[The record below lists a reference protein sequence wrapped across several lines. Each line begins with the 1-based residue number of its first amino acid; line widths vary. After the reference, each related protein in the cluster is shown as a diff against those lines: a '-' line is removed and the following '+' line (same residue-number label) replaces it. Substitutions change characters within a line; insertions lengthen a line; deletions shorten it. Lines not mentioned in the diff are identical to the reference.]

1 MFKKSLAAL
10 AVLST
15 AAGFAYAGQVTLYGV
30 VDEGLNYTK
39 EDVKMDGVRSVDQHS
54 FGLDSGLNAG
64 SRIGLTGQEAL
75 GNGMTVGFKL
85 ENGFQADTGAFGSDN
100 RIFDREASLTVTSP
114 FGRLSAGRM
123 GGIAS
128 AAGSYDIVYA
138 IGDAFDGGDNKIF
151 GLAKSARY
159 DNMLTYQTP
168 MMAGLQATVQYSFKE
183 DALDANRKSIREGSS
198 DANRYTSV
206 ALTGNYGP
214 FNAVLAYE
222 LQKYGSNVLD
232 GQNKVLSSVPSKD
245 GQAVYLGGNYDFG
258 VAKAFAMAQYF
269 KGQNALTALS
279 TIDLENKSKPT
290 AGYKGYGLHLGTVVP
305 VCAGNLTIGGYY
317 VDGKAE
323 FEKYDRD
330 NDYIGVATRYVY
342 PLSRRTSL
350 YAGAGYAHSKLDAD
364 NTQKGEF
371 KANVTQAYM
380 GMTHKF

>member
-1 MFKKSLAAL
+1 MFKKSLTAL

-15 AAGFAYAGQVTLYGV
+15 MTGYAVAGQVTLYGV

-39 EDVKMDGVRSVDQHS
+39 EDVKVNGVRHVDEHT
-54 FGLDSGLNAG
+54 FGLDSGLNAA

-85 ENGFQADTGAFGSDN
+85 ENGFKADTGALGDKN
-100 RIFDREASLTVTSP
+100 RLFDREASLSVMTP
-114 FGRLSAGRM
+114 LGRLSAGRM
-123 GGIAS
+123 GGVAS

-168 MMAGLQATVQYSFKE
+168 VMGGLQATVQYSFKKNST
-183 DALDANRKSIREGSS
+183 DPNRLDAREGSKN
-198 DANRYTSV
+198 ANRYTSA
-206 ALTGNYGP
+206 ALTGSYGP

-222 LQKYGSNVLD
+222 LQDYGSNYAAS
-232 GQNKVLSSVPSKD
+232 KMPSKD
-245 GQAVYLGGNYDFG
+245 GQAIYLGGNYDFG

-269 KGQNALTALS
+269 KGQEAIDAMTA
-279 TIDLENKSKPT
+279 IDAAKPINPT
-290 AGYKGYGLHLGTVVP
+290 AGFKGYGLHLGTIVP
-305 VCAGNLTIGGYY
+305 VCAGHLTIGGYY
-317 VDGKAE
+317 VDGQAE
-323 FEKYDRD
+323 FEKTADRD
-330 NDYIGVATRYVY
+330 NDYIGIATKYVY

-350 YAGAGYAHSKLDAD
+350 YAGAGYAHAKLDGDATDKAD
-364 NTQKGEF
+364 T

-380 GMTHKF
+380 GVTHKF

>member
-1 MFKKSLAAL
+1 MFKKSLTAL

-15 AAGFAYAGQVTLYGV
+15 MTGYAVAGQVTLYGV

-39 EDVKMDGVRSVDQHS
+39 EDVKVNGVRHVDEHT
-54 FGLDSGLNAG
+54 FGLDSGLNAA

-85 ENGFQADTGAFGSDN
+85 ENGFKADTGALGDKN
-100 RIFDREASLTVTSP
+100 RLFDREASLSVMTP
-114 FGRLSAGRM
+114 LGRLSAGRM
-123 GGIAS
+123 GGVAS

-168 MMAGLQATVQYSFKE
+168 VMGGLQATVQYSFKKNST
-183 DALDANRKSIREGSS
+183 DPNRLDAREGSKN
-198 DANRYTSV
+198 ANRYTSA
-206 ALTGNYGP
+206 ALTGSYGP

-222 LQKYGSNVLD
+222 LQDYDSNYAAS
-232 GQNKVLSSVPSKD
+232 KMPSKD
-245 GQAVYLGGNYDFG
+245 GQAIYLGGNYDFG

-269 KGQNALTALS
+269 KGQEAIDAMTA
-279 TIDLENKSKPT
+279 IDAAKPINPT
-290 AGYKGYGLHLGTVVP
+290 AGFKGYGLHLGTIVP
-305 VCAGNLTIGGYY
+305 VCAGHLTIGGYY
-317 VDGKAE
+317 VDGQAE
-323 FEKYDRD
+323 FEKTADRD
-330 NDYIGVATRYVY
+330 NDYVGIATKYVY

-350 YAGAGYAHSKLDAD
+350 YAGAGYAHAKLDGDATDKAD
-364 NTQKGEF
+364 T

-380 GMTHKF
+380 GVTHKF

>member
-1 MFKKSLAAL
+1 MFKKSLTAL

-15 AAGFAYAGQVTLYGV
+15 MTGYAVAGQVTLYGV

-39 EDVKMDGVRSVDQHS
+39 EDVKVNGVRHVDEHT
-54 FGLDSGLNAG
+54 FGLDSGLNAA

-85 ENGFQADTGAFGSDN
+85 ENGFKVDTGALGDKN
-100 RIFDREASLTVTSP
+100 RLFDREASLSVMTP
-114 FGRLSAGRM
+114 LGRLSAGRM
-123 GGIAS
+123 GGVAS

-168 MMAGLQATVQYSFKE
+168 VMGGLQATVQYSFKKNST
-183 DALDANRKSIREGSS
+183 DPNRLDAREGSKN
-198 DANRYTSV
+198 ANRYTSA
-206 ALTGNYGP
+206 ALTGSYGP

-222 LQKYGSNVLD
+222 LQDYGSNYAAS
-232 GQNKVLSSVPSKD
+232 KMPSKD
-245 GQAVYLGGNYDFG
+245 GQAIYLGGNYDFG

-269 KGQNALTALS
+269 KGQEAIDAMTA
-279 TIDLENKSKPT
+279 IDAAKPINPT
-290 AGYKGYGLHLGTVVP
+290 AGFKGYGLHLGTIVP
-305 VCAGNLTIGGYY
+305 VCAGHLTIGGYY
-317 VDGKAE
+317 VDGQAE
-323 FEKYDRD
+323 FEKTADRD
-330 NDYIGVATRYVY
+330 NDYVGIATKYVY

-350 YAGAGYAHSKLDAD
+350 YAGAGYAHAKLDGDATDKAD
-364 NTQKGEF
+364 T

-380 GMTHKF
+380 GVTHKF

>member
-1 MFKKSLAAL
+1 MFKKSLTAL

-15 AAGFAYAGQVTLYGV
+15 MTGYAVAGQVTLYGV

-39 EDVKMDGVRSVDQHS
+39 EDVKVNGVRHVDEHT
-54 FGLDSGLNAG
+54 FGLDSGLNAA

-85 ENGFQADTGAFGSDN
+85 ENGFKADTGALGDKN
-100 RIFDREASLTVTSP
+100 RLFDREASLTVMTP
-114 FGRLSAGRM
+114 LGRLSAGRM
-123 GGIAS
+123 GGVAS

-168 MMAGLQATVQYSFKE
+168 VMGGLQATVQYSFKKNST
-183 DALDANRKSIREGSS
+183 DPNRLDAREGSKN
-198 DANRYTSV
+198 ANRYTSA
-206 ALTGNYGP
+206 ALTGSYGP

-222 LQKYGSNVLD
+222 LQDYGSNYAAS
-232 GQNKVLSSVPSKD
+232 KMPSKD
-245 GQAVYLGGNYDFG
+245 GQAIYLGGNYDFG

-269 KGQNALTALS
+269 MGQEAIDAMTA
-279 TIDLENKSKPT
+279 IDAAKPINPT
-290 AGYKGYGLHLGTVVP
+290 AGFKGYGLHLGTIVP
-305 VCAGNLTIGGYY
+305 VCAGHLTIGGYY
-317 VDGKAE
+317 VDGQAE
-323 FEKYDRD
+323 FEKTADRD
-330 NDYIGVATRYVY
+330 NDYIGIATKYVY

-350 YAGAGYAHSKLDAD
+350 YAGAGYAHAKLDGDATD
-364 NTQKGEF
+364 KGDT

-380 GMTHKF
+380 GVTHKF

>member
-1 MFKKSLAAL
+1 MFKKSLTAL

-15 AAGFAYAGQVTLYGV
+15 MTGYAVAAQVTLYGV

-39 EDVKMDGVRSVDQHS
+39 EDVKVNGVRHVDEHT
-54 FGLDSGLNAG
+54 FGLDSGLNAA

-85 ENGFQADTGAFGSDN
+85 ENGFKADTGALGDKN
-100 RIFDREASLTVTSP
+100 RLFDREASLSVMTP
-114 FGRLSAGRM
+114 LGRLSAGRM
-123 GGIAS
+123 GGVAS

-168 MMAGLQATVQYSFKE
+168 VMGGLQATVQYSFKRNST
-183 DALDANRKSIREGSS
+183 DPNLLDAREGSKN
-198 DANRYTSV
+198 ANRYTSA
-206 ALTGNYGP
+206 ALTGSYGP

-222 LQKYGSNVLD
+222 LQDYGSNYAAS
-232 GQNKVLSSVPSKD
+232 KMPSKD
-245 GQAVYLGGNYDFG
+245 GQAIYLGGNYDFG

-269 KGQNALTALS
+269 KGQEAIDAMTA
-279 TIDLENKSKPT
+279 IDAAKPINPT
-290 AGYKGYGLHLGTVVP
+290 AGFKGYGLHLGTIVP
-305 VCAGNLTIGGYY
+305 VCAGHLTIGGYY
-317 VDGKAE
+317 VDGQAE
-323 FEKYDRD
+323 FEKTADRD
-330 NDYIGVATRYVY
+330 NDYVGIATKYVY

-350 YAGAGYAHSKLDAD
+350 YAGAGYAHAKLDGDATDKAD
-364 NTQKGEF
+364 T

-380 GMTHKF
+380 GVTHKF

>member
-1 MFKKSLAAL
+1 MFKKSLTAL

-15 AAGFAYAGQVTLYGV
+15 MTGYAVAGQVTLYGV

-39 EDVKMDGVRSVDQHS
+39 EDVKVNGVRHVDEHT
-54 FGLDSGLNAG
+54 FGLDSGLNAA

-85 ENGFQADTGAFGSDN
+85 ENGFKADTGALGDKN
-100 RIFDREASLTVTSP
+100 RLFDREASLTVMTP
-114 FGRLSAGRM
+114 LGRLSAGRM
-123 GGIAS
+123 GGVAS

-168 MMAGLQATVQYSFKE
+168 VMGGLQATVQYSFKKNST
-183 DALDANRKSIREGSS
+183 DPNRLDAREGSKN
-198 DANRYTSV
+198 ANRYTSA
-206 ALTGNYGP
+206 ALTGSYGP

-222 LQKYGSNVLD
+222 LQDYGSNYAAS
-232 GQNKVLSSVPSKD
+232 KMPSKD
-245 GQAVYLGGNYDFG
+245 GQAIYLGGNYDFG

-269 KGQNALTALS
+269 KGQEAIDAMTA
-279 TIDLENKSKPT
+279 IDAAKPINPT
-290 AGYKGYGLHLGTVVP
+290 AGFKGYGLHLGTIVP
-305 VCAGNLTIGGYY
+305 VCAGHLTIGGYY
-317 VDGKAE
+317 VDGQAE
-323 FEKYDRD
+323 FEKTADRD
-330 NDYIGVATRYVY
+330 NDYIGIATKYVY

-350 YAGAGYAHSKLDAD
+350 YAGAGYAHAKLDGDATD
-364 NTQKGEF
+364 KGDT

-380 GMTHKF
+380 GVTHKF

>member
-1 MFKKSLAAL
+1 MFKKSLTAL

-15 AAGFAYAGQVTLYGV
+15 MTGYAVAGQVTLYGV

-39 EDVKMDGVRSVDQHS
+39 EDVKVNGVRHVDEHT
-54 FGLDSGLNAG
+54 FGLDSSLNAA

-85 ENGFQADTGAFGSDN
+85 ENGFKADTGALGDKN
-100 RIFDREASLTVTSP
+100 RLFDREASLSVMTP
-114 FGRLSAGRM
+114 LGRLSAGRM
-123 GGIAS
+123 GGVAS

-168 MMAGLQATVQYSFKE
+168 VMGGLQATVQYSFKMNST
-183 DALDANRKSIREGSS
+183 DPNRLDAREGSKN
-198 DANRYTSV
+198 ANRYTSA
-206 ALTGNYGP
+206 ALTGSYGP

-222 LQKYGSNVLD
+222 FQDYGSNYAAS
-232 GQNKVLSSVPSKD
+232 KMPSKD
-245 GQAVYLGGNYDFG
+245 GQAIYLGGNYDFG

-269 KGQNALTALS
+269 KGQEAIDAMTA
-279 TIDLENKSKPT
+279 IDAAKPINPT
-290 AGYKGYGLHLGTVVP
+290 AGFKGYGLHLGTIVP
-305 VCAGNLTIGGYY
+305 VCAGHLTIGGYY
-317 VDGKAE
+317 VDGQAE
-323 FEKYDRD
+323 YEKTADRD
-330 NDYIGVATRYVY
+330 NDYIGIATKYVY

-350 YAGAGYAHSKLDAD
+350 YAGAGYAHAKLDGDATDKAD
-364 NTQKGEF
+364 T

-380 GMTHKF
+380 GVTHKF

>member
-1 MFKKSLAAL
+1 MFKKSLTAL

-15 AAGFAYAGQVTLYGV
+15 MTGYAVAGQVTLYGV

-39 EDVKMDGVRSVDQHS
+39 EDVKVNGVRHVDEHT
-54 FGLDSGLNAG
+54 FGLDSGLNAA

-85 ENGFQADTGAFGSDN
+85 ENGFKADTGALGDKN
-100 RIFDREASLTVTSP
+100 RLFDREASLTVTSP

-123 GGIAS
+123 GGVAS

-159 DNMLTYQTP
+159 DNILTYQTP
-168 MMAGLQATVQYSFKE
+168 VMGGLQATVQYSFKKNST
-183 DALDANRKSIREGSS
+183 DPNRLDAREGSKN
-198 DANRYTSV
+198 ANRYTSA
-206 ALTGNYGP
+206 ALTGSYGP

-222 LQKYGSNVLD
+222 LQDYGSNYAAS
-232 GQNKVLSSVPSKD
+232 KMPSKD
-245 GQAVYLGGNYDFG
+245 GQAIYLGGNYDFG

-269 KGQNALTALS
+269 KGQEAIDAMTA
-279 TIDLENKSKPT
+279 IDSAKPVNPT
-290 AGYKGYGLHLGTVVP
+290 AGFKGYGLHLGTIVP
-305 VCAGNLTIGGYY
+305 VCAGHLTIGGYY
-317 VDGKAE
+317 VDGQAE
-323 FEKYDRD
+323 FEKTADRD
-330 NDYIGVATRYVY
+330 NDYIGIATKYVY

-350 YAGAGYAHSKLDAD
+350 YAGAGYAHAKLDGDATD
-364 NTQKGEF
+364 KGDT

-380 GMTHKF
+380 GVTHKF

>member
-1 MFKKSLAAL
+1 MFKKSLTAL

-15 AAGFAYAGQVTLYGV
+15 MTGYAVAGQVTLYGV

-39 EDVKMDGVRSVDQHS
+39 EDVKVNGVRHVDEHT
-54 FGLDSGLNAG
+54 FGLDSGLNAA

-85 ENGFQADTGAFGSDN
+85 ENGFKADTGALGDKN
-100 RIFDREASLTVTSP
+100 RLFDREASLTVMTP
-114 FGRLSAGRM
+114 LGRLSAGRM
-123 GGIAS
+123 GGVAS

-168 MMAGLQATVQYSFKE
+168 VMGGLQATVQYSFKMNST
-183 DALDANRKSIREGSS
+183 DPNRLDAREGSKN
-198 DANRYTSV
+198 ANRYTSA
-206 ALTGNYGP
+206 ALTGSYGP

-222 LQKYGSNVLD
+222 FQDYGSNYAAS
-232 GQNKVLSSVPSKD
+232 KMPSKD
-245 GQAVYLGGNYDFG
+245 GQAIYLGGNYDFG

-269 KGQNALTALS
+269 KGQEAIDAMTA
-279 TIDLENKSKPT
+279 IDAAKPINPT
-290 AGYKGYGLHLGTVVP
+290 AGFKGYGLHLGTIVP
-305 VCAGNLTIGGYY
+305 VCAGHLTIGGYY
-317 VDGKAE
+317 VDGQAE
-323 FEKYDRD
+323 YEKTADRD
-330 NDYIGVATRYVY
+330 NDYIGIATKYVY

-350 YAGAGYAHSKLDAD
+350 YAGAGYAHAKLDGDATDKAD
-364 NTQKGEF
+364 T

-380 GMTHKF
+380 GVTHKF

>member
-1 MFKKSLAAL
+1 MFKKSLTAL

-15 AAGFAYAGQVTLYGV
+15 MTSYAVAGQVTLYGV

-39 EDVKMDGVRSVDQHS
+39 EDVKVNGVRHVDEHT
-54 FGLDSGLNAG
+54 FGLDSGLNAA

-85 ENGFQADTGAFGSDN
+85 ENGFKADTGALGDKN
-100 RIFDREASLTVTSP
+100 RLFDREASLSLMTP
-114 FGRLSAGRM
+114 LGRLSAGRM
-123 GGIAS
+123 GGVAS

-168 MMAGLQATVQYSFKE
+168 VMGGLQATVQYSFKKNST
-183 DALDANRKSIREGSS
+183 DPNRLDAREGSKN
-198 DANRYTSV
+198 ANRYTSA
-206 ALTGNYGP
+206 ALTGSYGP

-222 LQKYGSNVLD
+222 LQDYGSNYAAS
-232 GQNKVLSSVPSKD
+232 KMPSKD
-245 GQAVYLGGNYDFG
+245 GQAIYMGGNYDFG

-269 KGQNALTALS
+269 KGQEAIDAMTA
-279 TIDLENKSKPT
+279 IDAAKPINPT
-290 AGYKGYGLHLGTVVP
+290 AGFKGYGLHLGTIVP
-305 VCAGNLTIGGYY
+305 VCAGHLTIGGYY
-317 VDGKAE
+317 VDGQAE
-323 FEKYDRD
+323 FEKTADRD
-330 NDYIGVATRYVY
+330 NDYIGIATKYVY

-350 YAGAGYAHSKLDAD
+350 YAGAGYAHAKLDGDATDKAD
-364 NTQKGEF
+364 T

-380 GMTHKF
+380 GVTHKF

>member
-1 MFKKSLAAL
+1 MFKKSLTAL

-15 AAGFAYAGQVTLYGV
+15 MTGYAVAGQVTLYGV

-39 EDVKMDGVRSVDQHS
+39 EDVKVNGVRHVDEHT
-54 FGLDSGLNAG
+54 FGLDSGLNAA

-85 ENGFQADTGAFGSDN
+85 ENGFKADTGALGDKN
-100 RIFDREASLTVTSP
+100 RLFDREASLSVMTP
-114 FGRLSAGRM
+114 LGRLSAGRM
-123 GGIAS
+123 GGVAS

-168 MMAGLQATVQYSFKE
+168 VMGGLQATVQYSFKKNST
-183 DALDANRKSIREGSS
+183 DPNLLDAREGSKN
-198 DANRYTSV
+198 ANRYTSA
-206 ALTGNYGP
+206 ALTGSYGP

-222 LQKYGSNVLD
+222 LQDYGSNYAAS
-232 GQNKVLSSVPSKD
+232 KMPSKD
-245 GQAVYLGGNYDFG
+245 GQAIYLGGNYDFG

-269 KGQNALTALS
+269 KGQEAIDAMTA
-279 TIDLENKSKPT
+279 IDAAKPINPT
-290 AGYKGYGLHLGTVVP
+290 AGFKGYGLHLGTIVP
-305 VCAGNLTIGGYY
+305 VCAGHLTIGGYY
-317 VDGKAE
+317 VDGQAE
-323 FEKYDRD
+323 FEKTADRD
-330 NDYIGVATRYVY
+330 NDYVGIATKYVY

-350 YAGAGYAHSKLDAD
+350 YAGAGYAHAKLDGDATDKAD
-364 NTQKGEF
+364 T

-380 GMTHKF
+380 GVTHKF

>member
-1 MFKKSLAAL
+1 MFKKSLTAL

-15 AAGFAYAGQVTLYGV
+15 MTGYAVAGQVTLYGV

-39 EDVKMDGVRSVDQHS
+39 EDVKVNGVRHVDEHT
-54 FGLDSGLNAG
+54 FGLDSGLNAA

-85 ENGFQADTGAFGSDN
+85 ENGFKADTGALGDKN
-100 RIFDREASLTVTSP
+100 RLFDREASLSVMTP
-114 FGRLSAGRM
+114 LGRLSAGRM
-123 GGIAS
+123 GGVAS

-168 MMAGLQATVQYSFKE
+168 VMGGLQATVQYSFKRNST
-183 DALDANRKSIREGSS
+183 DPNLLDAREGSKN
-198 DANRYTSV
+198 ANRYTSA
-206 ALTGNYGP
+206 ALTGSYGP

-222 LQKYGSNVLD
+222 LQDYGSNYAAS
-232 GQNKVLSSVPSKD
+232 KMPSKD
-245 GQAVYLGGNYDFG
+245 GQAIYLGGNYDFG

-269 KGQNALTALS
+269 KGQEAIDAMTA
-279 TIDLENKSKPT
+279 IDAAKPINPT
-290 AGYKGYGLHLGTVVP
+290 AGFKGYGLHLGTIVP
-305 VCAGNLTIGGYY
+305 VCAGHLTIGGYY
-317 VDGKAE
+317 VDGQAE
-323 FEKYDRD
+323 FEKTADRD
-330 NDYIGVATRYVY
+330 NDYVGIATKYVY

-350 YAGAGYAHSKLDAD
+350 YAGAGYAHAKLDGDATDKAD
-364 NTQKGEF
+364 T

-380 GMTHKF
+380 GVTHKF

>member
-1 MFKKSLAAL
+1 MFKKSLTAL

-15 AAGFAYAGQVTLYGV
+15 MTGYAVAGQVTLYGV

-39 EDVKMDGVRSVDQHS
+39 EDVKVNGVRHVDEHT
-54 FGLDSGLNAG
+54 FGLDSGLNAA

-85 ENGFQADTGAFGSDN
+85 ENGFKADTGALGDKN
-100 RIFDREASLTVTSP
+100 RLFDREASLSVMTP
-114 FGRLSAGRM
+114 LGRLSAGRM
-123 GGIAS
+123 GGVAS

-168 MMAGLQATVQYSFKE
+168 VMGGLQATVQYSFKKNST
-183 DALDANRKSIREGSS
+183 DPNRLDAREGSKN
-198 DANRYTSV
+198 ANRYTSA
-206 ALTGNYGP
+206 ALTGSYGP

-222 LQKYGSNVLD
+222 LQDYGSNYAAS
-232 GQNKVLSSVPSKD
+232 KMPSKD
-245 GQAVYLGGNYDFG
+245 GQAIYLGGNYDFG

-269 KGQNALTALS
+269 KGQEAIDAMTA
-279 TIDLENKSKPT
+279 IDAAKPINPT
-290 AGYKGYGLHLGTVVP
+290 VGFKGYGLHLGTIVP
-305 VCAGNLTIGGYY
+305 VYAGHLTIGGYY
-317 VDGKAE
+317 VDGQAE
-323 FEKYDRD
+323 YEKTADRD
-330 NDYIGVATRYVY
+330 NDYIGIATKYVY

-350 YAGAGYAHSKLDAD
+350 YAGAGYAHAKLDGDATD
-364 NTQKGEF
+364 KGDT

-380 GMTHKF
+380 GVTHKF

>member
-1 MFKKSLAAL
+1 MFKKSLTAL
-10 AVLST
+10 AVLSSMT
-15 AAGFAYAGQVTLYGV
+15 GFACAGQVTLYGV
-30 VDEGLNYTK
+30 VDEGLNYSK
-39 EDVKMDGVRSVDQHS
+39 EDVKVDGGKKVDRHT

-85 ENGFQADTGAFGSDN
+85 ENGFDADTGAFSDKD
-100 RIFDREASLTVTSP
+100 RIFNREASLTVSSP

-128 AAGSYDIVYA
+128 AAGSYDIVYS

-159 DNMLTYQTP
+159 DNMITYQTP
-168 MMAGLQATVQYSFKE
+168 MMGGLQATVQYSFKE
-183 DALDANRKSIREGSS
+183 NSTDAARLTAREGSS
-198 DANRYTSV
+198 DANRYTSA

-222 LQKYGSNVLD
+222 LQDYGSTI
-232 GQNKVLSSVPSKD
+232 GTSKMPSKD
-245 GQAVYLGGNYDFG
+245 GQAIYLGGNYDFG

-269 KGQNALTALS
+269 KGQQTTDAVKAINLAKPLTPS
-279 TIDLENKSKPT
+279 E
-290 AGYKGYGLHLGTVVP
+290 GYKGYGLHLGTIVP
-305 VCAGNLTIGGYY
+305 VCSGNLTIGGYY
-317 VDGKAE
+317 VDGQAE
-323 FEKYDRD
+323 SEKDADRD
-330 NDYIGVATRYVY
+330 NNYIGVATRYVY

-350 YAGAGYAHSKLDAD
+350 YAGAGYAHAKMDGTATD
-364 NTQKGEF
+364 KGDT

-380 GMTHKF
+380 GLTHKF

>member
-1 MFKKSLAAL
+1 MFKKSLTAL

-15 AAGFAYAGQVTLYGV
+15 MTGYAVAGQVTLYGV

-39 EDVKMDGVRSVDQHS
+39 EDVKVNGVRHVDEHT
-54 FGLDSGLNAG
+54 FGLDSGLNAA

-85 ENGFQADTGAFGSDN
+85 ENGFKADTGALGDKN
-100 RIFDREASLTVTSP
+100 RLFDREASLSVMTP
-114 FGRLSAGRM
+114 LGRLSAGRM
-123 GGIAS
+123 GGVAS

-168 MMAGLQATVQYSFKE
+168 VMGGLQATVQYSFKMNST
-183 DALDANRKSIREGSS
+183 DPNRLDAREGSKN
-198 DANRYTSV
+198 ANRYTSA
-206 ALTGNYGP
+206 ALTGSYGP

-222 LQKYGSNVLD
+222 LQDYGSVYAAS
-232 GQNKVLSSVPSKD
+232 KMPSKD
-245 GQAVYLGGNYDFG
+245 GQAIYLGGNYDFG

-269 KGQNALTALS
+269 KGQEAIDAMTA
-279 TIDLENKSKPT
+279 IDAAKPINPT
-290 AGYKGYGLHLGTVVP
+290 AGFKGYGLHLGTIVP
-305 VCAGNLTIGGYY
+305 VCAGHLTIGGYY
-317 VDGKAE
+317 VDGQAE
-323 FEKYDRD
+323 FEKTADRD
-330 NDYIGVATRYVY
+330 NDYVGIATKYVY

-350 YAGAGYAHSKLDAD
+350 YAGAGYAHAKLDGDATD
-364 NTQKGEF
+364 KGDT

-380 GMTHKF
+380 GVTHKF

>member
-1 MFKKSLAAL
+1 MFKKSLTAL

-15 AAGFAYAGQVTLYGV
+15 MTGYAVAGQVTLYGV

-39 EDVKMDGVRSVDQHS
+39 EDVKVNGVRHVDEHT
-54 FGLDSGLNAG
+54 FGLDSGLNAA

-85 ENGFQADTGAFGSDN
+85 ENGFKADTGALGDKN
-100 RIFDREASLTVTSP
+100 RLFDREASLTVTSP

-168 MMAGLQATVQYSFKE
+168 VMGGLQATVQYSFKKNST
-183 DALDANRKSIREGSS
+183 DPNRLDAREGSKN
-198 DANRYTSV
+198 ANRYTSA
-206 ALTGNYGP
+206 ALTGSYGP

-222 LQKYGSNVLD
+222 LQDYGSNYAAS
-232 GQNKVLSSVPSKD
+232 KMPSKD
-245 GQAVYLGGNYDFG
+245 GQAIYLGGNYDFG
-258 VAKAFAMAQYF
+258 IAKAFAMAQYF
-269 KGQNALTALS
+269 KGQEAIDAMTA
-279 TIDLENKSKPT
+279 IDAAKPINPT
-290 AGYKGYGLHLGTVVP
+290 AGFKGYGLHLGTIVP
-305 VCAGNLTIGGYY
+305 VCAGHLTIGGYY
-317 VDGKAE
+317 VDGQAE
-323 FEKYDRD
+323 FEKTADRD
-330 NDYIGVATRYVY
+330 NDYIGIATKYVY

-350 YAGAGYAHSKLDAD
+350 YAGAGYAHAKLDGDATD
-364 NTQKGEF
+364 KGDT

-380 GMTHKF
+380 GVTHKF

>member
-1 MFKKSLAAL
+1 MFKKSLTAL

-15 AAGFAYAGQVTLYGV
+15 MTSYAVAGQVTLYGV

-39 EDVKMDGVRSVDQHS
+39 EDVKVNGVRHVDEHT
-54 FGLDSGLNAG
+54 FGLDSGLNAA

-85 ENGFQADTGAFGSDN
+85 ENGFKADTGALGDKN
-100 RIFDREASLTVTSP
+100 RLFDREASLSVMTP
-114 FGRLSAGRM
+114 LGRLSAGRM
-123 GGIAS
+123 GGVAS

-168 MMAGLQATVQYSFKE
+168 VMGGLQATVQYSFKKNST
-183 DALDANRKSIREGSS
+183 DPNRLDAREGSKN
-198 DANRYTSV
+198 ANRYTSA
-206 ALTGNYGP
+206 ALTGSYGP

-222 LQKYGSNVLD
+222 LQDYGSNYAAS
-232 GQNKVLSSVPSKD
+232 KMPSKD
-245 GQAVYLGGNYDFG
+245 GQAIYLGGNYDFG

-269 KGQNALTALS
+269 KGQEAIDAMTA
-279 TIDLENKSKPT
+279 IDAAKPINPT
-290 AGYKGYGLHLGTVVP
+290 AGFKGYGLHLGTIVP
-305 VCAGNLTIGGYY
+305 VCAGHLTIGGYY
-317 VDGKAE
+317 VDGQAE
-323 FEKYDRD
+323 FEKTADRD
-330 NDYIGVATRYVY
+330 NDYVGIATKYVY

-350 YAGAGYAHSKLDAD
+350 YAGAGYAHAKLDGDATDKAD
-364 NTQKGEF
+364 T

-380 GMTHKF
+380 GVTHKF

>member
-1 MFKKSLAAL
+1 MFKKSLTAL

-15 AAGFAYAGQVTLYGV
+15 MTGYAVAGQVTLYGV

-39 EDVKMDGVRSVDQHS
+39 EDVKVNGVRHVDEHT
-54 FGLDSGLNAG
+54 FGLDSGLNAA

-85 ENGFQADTGAFGSDN
+85 ENGFKADTGALGDKN
-100 RIFDREASLTVTSP
+100 RLFDREASLTVMTP
-114 FGRLSAGRM
+114 LGRLSAGRM
-123 GGIAS
+123 GGVAS

-168 MMAGLQATVQYSFKE
+168 VMSGLQATVQYSFKKNST
-183 DALDANRKSIREGSS
+183 DPNRLDAREGSKN
-198 DANRYTSV
+198 ANRYTSA
-206 ALTGNYGP
+206 ALTGSYGP

-222 LQKYGSNVLD
+222 LQDYGSNYAAS
-232 GQNKVLSSVPSKD
+232 KMPSKD
-245 GQAVYLGGNYDFG
+245 GQAIYLGGNYDFG

-269 KGQNALTALS
+269 KGQEAIDAMTA
-279 TIDLENKSKPT
+279 IDSAKPVNPT
-290 AGYKGYGLHLGTVVP
+290 AGFKGYGLHLGTIVP
-305 VCAGNLTIGGYY
+305 VCAGHLTIGGYY
-317 VDGKAE
+317 VDGQAE
-323 FEKYDRD
+323 FEKTADRD
-330 NDYIGVATRYVY
+330 NDYIGIATKYVY

-350 YAGAGYAHSKLDAD
+350 YAGAGYAHAKLDGDATD
-364 NTQKGEF
+364 KGDT

-380 GMTHKF
+380 GVTHKF

>member
-1 MFKKSLAAL
+1 MFKKSLTAL

-15 AAGFAYAGQVTLYGV
+15 MTGYAVAGQVTLYGV

-39 EDVKMDGVRSVDQHS
+39 EDVKVNGVRHVDEHT
-54 FGLDSGLNAG
+54 FGLDSGLNAA

-85 ENGFQADTGAFGSDN
+85 ENGFKADTGALGDKN
-100 RIFDREASLTVTSP
+100 RLFDREASLTVTSP

-168 MMAGLQATVQYSFKE
+168 VMGGLQATVQYSFKKNST
-183 DALDANRKSIREGSS
+183 DPNRLDAREGSKN
-198 DANRYTSV
+198 ANRYTSA
-206 ALTGNYGP
+206 ALTGSYGP

-222 LQKYGSNVLD
+222 LQDYGSNYAAS
-232 GQNKVLSSVPSKD
+232 KMPSKD
-245 GQAVYLGGNYDFG
+245 GQAIYLGGNYDFG
-258 VAKAFAMAQYF
+258 IAKAFAMAQYF
-269 KGQNALTALS
+269 KGQEAIDAMTA
-279 TIDLENKSKPT
+279 IDAAKPINPT
-290 AGYKGYGLHLGTVVP
+290 AGFKGYGLHLGTILP
-305 VCAGNLTIGGYY
+305 VCAGHLTIGGYY
-317 VDGKAE
+317 VDGQAE
-323 FEKYDRD
+323 FEKTADRD
-330 NDYIGVATRYVY
+330 NDYIGIATKYVY

-350 YAGAGYAHSKLDAD
+350 YAGAGYAHAKLDGDATD
-364 NTQKGEF
+364 KGDT

-380 GMTHKF
+380 GVTHKF

>member
-1 MFKKSLAAL
+1 MFKKSLTAL

-15 AAGFAYAGQVTLYGV
+15 MTGYAVAGQVTLYGV

-39 EDVKMDGVRSVDQHS
+39 EDVKVNGVRHVDEHT
-54 FGLDSGLNAG
+54 FGLDSGLNAA

-85 ENGFQADTGAFGSDN
+85 ENGFKADTGALGDKN
-100 RIFDREASLTVTSP
+100 RLFDREASLTVMTP
-114 FGRLSAGRM
+114 LGRLSAGRM
-123 GGIAS
+123 GGVAS

-168 MMAGLQATVQYSFKE
+168 VMGGLQATVQYSFKRNST
-183 DALDANRKSIREGSS
+183 DPNRLDAREGSKN
-198 DANRYTSV
+198 ANRYTSA
-206 ALTGNYGP
+206 ALTGSYGP

-222 LQKYGSNVLD
+222 LQDYGSNYAAS
-232 GQNKVLSSVPSKD
+232 KMPSKD
-245 GQAVYLGGNYDFG
+245 GQAIYLGGNYDFG

-269 KGQNALTALS
+269 KGQEAIAAMTA
-279 TIDLENKSKPT
+279 IDAAKPINPT
-290 AGYKGYGLHLGTVVP
+290 AGFKGYGLHLGTILP
-305 VCAGNLTIGGYY
+305 VCAGHLTIGGYY
-317 VDGKAE
+317 VDGQAE
-323 FEKYDRD
+323 YEKTADRD
-330 NDYIGVATRYVY
+330 NDYVGIATKYVY

-350 YAGAGYAHSKLDAD
+350 YAGAGYAHAKLDGDATDKAD
-364 NTQKGEF
+364 T

-380 GMTHKF
+380 GVTHKF

>member
-1 MFKKSLAAL
+1 MFKKSLTAL

-15 AAGFAYAGQVTLYGV
+15 MTGYAVAGQVTLYGV

-39 EDVKMDGVRSVDQHS
+39 EDVKVNGVRHVDEHT
-54 FGLDSGLNAG
+54 FGLDSGLNAA

-85 ENGFQADTGAFGSDN
+85 ENGFKADTGALGDKN
-100 RIFDREASLTVTSP
+100 RLFDREASLSVMTP
-114 FGRLSAGRM
+114 LGRLSAGRM
-123 GGIAS
+123 GGVAS

-168 MMAGLQATVQYSFKE
+168 VMGGLQATVQYSFKMNST
-183 DALDANRKSIREGSS
+183 DPNRLDAREGSKN
-198 DANRYTSV
+198 ANRYTSA
-206 ALTGNYGP
+206 ALTGSYGP

-222 LQKYGSNVLD
+222 LQDYGSD
-232 GQNKVLSSVPSKD
+232 YAASKMPSKD
-245 GQAVYLGGNYDFG
+245 GQAIYLGGNYDFG

-269 KGQNALTALS
+269 KGQEAIDAMTA
-279 TIDLENKSKPT
+279 IDVAKPINPT
-290 AGYKGYGLHLGTVVP
+290 AGFKGYGLHLGTILP
-305 VCAGNLTIGGYY
+305 VCAGHLTIGGYY
-317 VDGKAE
+317 VDGQAE
-323 FEKYDRD
+323 FEKTADRD
-330 NDYIGVATRYVY
+330 NDYVGIATKYVY

-350 YAGAGYAHSKLDAD
+350 YAGAGYAHAKLDGDATD
-364 NTQKGEF
+364 KGDT

-380 GMTHKF
+380 GVTHKF

>member
-1 MFKKSLAAL
+1 MFKKSLTAL

-15 AAGFAYAGQVTLYGV
+15 MTGYAVAGQVTLYGV

-39 EDVKMDGVRSVDQHS
+39 EDVKVNGVRHVDEHT
-54 FGLDSGLNAG
+54 FGLDSGLNAA

-85 ENGFQADTGAFGSDN
+85 ENGFKADTGALGDKN
-100 RIFDREASLTVTSP
+100 RLFDREASLSVMTP
-114 FGRLSAGRM
+114 LGRLSAGRM
-123 GGIAS
+123 GGVAS

-168 MMAGLQATVQYSFKE
+168 VMGGLQATVQYSFKMNST
-183 DALDANRKSIREGSS
+183 DPNRLDAREGSKN
-198 DANRYTSV
+198 ANRYTSA
-206 ALTGNYGP
+206 ALTGSYGP

-222 LQKYGSNVLD
+222 LQDYGSNYSAS
-232 GQNKVLSSVPSKD
+232 KMPSKD
-245 GQAVYLGGNYDFG
+245 GQAIYLGGNYDFG

-269 KGQNALTALS
+269 KGQEAIDAMTA
-279 TIDLENKSKPT
+279 IDAAKPINPT
-290 AGYKGYGLHLGTVVP
+290 AGFKGYGLHLGTIVP
-305 VCAGNLTIGGYY
+305 VCAGHLTIGGYY
-317 VDGKAE
+317 VDGQAE
-323 FEKYDRD
+323 FEKTADRD
-330 NDYIGVATRYVY
+330 NDNVGIATKYVY

-350 YAGAGYAHSKLDAD
+350 YAGAGYAHAKLDGDATDKAD
-364 NTQKGEF
+364 T

-380 GMTHKF
+380 GVTHKF

>member
-1 MFKKSLAAL
+1 MFKKSLTAL

-15 AAGFAYAGQVTLYGV
+15 MTGYAVAGQVTLYGV

-39 EDVKMDGVRSVDQHS
+39 EDVKVNGVRHVDEHT
-54 FGLDSGLNAG
+54 FGLDSGLNAA

-85 ENGFQADTGAFGSDN
+85 ENGFKADTGALGDKN
-100 RIFDREASLTVTSP
+100 RLFDREASLSVMTP
-114 FGRLSAGRM
+114 LGRLSAGRM
-123 GGIAS
+123 GGVAS

-168 MMAGLQATVQYSFKE
+168 VMGGLQATVQYSFKKNST
-183 DALDANRKSIREGSS
+183 DPNRLDAREGSKN
-198 DANRYTSV
+198 ANRYTSA
-206 ALTGNYGP
+206 ALTGSYGP

-222 LQKYGSNVLD
+222 LQDYGSD
-232 GQNKVLSSVPSKD
+232 YAASKMPSKD
-245 GQAVYLGGNYDFG
+245 GQAIYLGGNYDFG

-269 KGQNALTALS
+269 KGQEAIDAMTA
-279 TIDLENKSKPT
+279 IDAAKPINPT
-290 AGYKGYGLHLGTVVP
+290 AGFKGYGLHLGTIVP
-305 VCAGNLTIGGYY
+305 VCAGHLTIGGYY
-317 VDGKAE
+317 VDGQAE
-323 FEKYDRD
+323 FEKTADRD
-330 NDYIGVATRYVY
+330 NDYVGIATKYVY

-350 YAGAGYAHSKLDAD
+350 YAGAGYAHAKLDGDATD
-364 NTQKGEF
+364 KGDT

-380 GMTHKF
+380 GVTHKF

>member
-1 MFKKSLAAL
+1 MFKKSLTAL

-15 AAGFAYAGQVTLYGV
+15 MTGYAVAGQVTLYGV

-39 EDVKMDGVRSVDQHS
+39 EDVKVNGVRHVDEHT
-54 FGLDSGLNAG
+54 FGLDSGLNAA

-85 ENGFQADTGAFGSDN
+85 ENGFKADTGALGDKN
-100 RIFDREASLTVTSP
+100 RLFDREASLSVMTP
-114 FGRLSAGRM
+114 LGRLSAGRM
-123 GGIAS
+123 GGVAS

-168 MMAGLQATVQYSFKE
+168 LMGGLQATVQYSFKKNST
-183 DALDANRKSIREGSS
+183 DPNRLDAREGSKN
-198 DANRYTSV
+198 ANRYTSA
-206 ALTGNYGP
+206 ALTGSYGP

-222 LQKYGSNVLD
+222 LQDYGSNYAAS
-232 GQNKVLSSVPSKD
+232 KMPSKD
-245 GQAVYLGGNYDFG
+245 GQAIYLGGNYDFG

-269 KGQNALTALS
+269 KGQEAIDAMTA
-279 TIDLENKSKPT
+279 IDAAKPINPT
-290 AGYKGYGLHLGTVVP
+290 AGFKGYGLHLGTIVP
-305 VCAGNLTIGGYY
+305 VCAGHLTIGGYY
-317 VDGKAE
+317 VDGQAE
-323 FEKYDRD
+323 FEKTADRD
-330 NDYIGVATRYVY
+330 SDYVGIATKYVY

-350 YAGAGYAHSKLDAD
+350 YAGAGYAHAKLDGDATDKAD
-364 NTQKGEF
+364 T

-380 GMTHKF
+380 GVTHKF

>member
-1 MFKKSLAAL
+1 MFKKSLTAL

-15 AAGFAYAGQVTLYGV
+15 MTGYAVAGQVTLYGV

-39 EDVKMDGVRSVDQHS
+39 EDVKVNGVRHVDEHT
-54 FGLDSGLNAG
+54 FGLDSGLNAA

-85 ENGFQADTGAFGSDN
+85 ENGFKADTGALGDKN
-100 RIFDREASLTVTSP
+100 RLFDREASLTVMTP
-114 FGRLSAGRM
+114 LGRLSAGRM
-123 GGIAS
+123 GGVAS

-168 MMAGLQATVQYSFKE
+168 VMGGLQATVQYSFKE
-183 DALDANRKSIREGSS
+183 NSTDPNRLDAREGSKN
-198 DANRYTSV
+198 ANRYTSA
-206 ALTGNYGP
+206 ALTGSYGP

-222 LQKYGSNVLD
+222 LQDYGSNYAAS
-232 GQNKVLSSVPSKD
+232 KMPSKD
-245 GQAVYLGGNYDFG
+245 GQAIYLGGNYDFG

-269 KGQNALTALS
+269 KGQEAIDAMTA
-279 TIDLENKSKPT
+279 IDAAKPINPT
-290 AGYKGYGLHLGTVVP
+290 AGFKGYGLHLGTIVP
-305 VCAGNLTIGGYY
+305 VCAGHLTIGGYY
-317 VDGKAE
+317 VDGPAE
-323 FEKYDRD
+323 FEKTADRD
-330 NDYIGVATRYVY
+330 NDYVGIATKYVY

-350 YAGAGYAHSKLDAD
+350 YAGAGYAHAKLDGDATDKAD
-364 NTQKGEF
+364 T

-380 GMTHKF
+380 GVTHKF